1 MNLNLYKFDA
11 LEKELE
17 GLPPLHRIAFAASC
31 CERLLPNYNAFSF
44 LEKWG
49 DPSVLRTA
57 LNEVWQILQGK
68 PVDAALIRR
77 LIEDCEGVIPD
88 SDDFTSANL
97 IYDVEAE
104 EAAIAICNTL
114 EACLNPTLQ
123 QIIRVANCVTNTID
137 AFIPHGD
144 KSFNISESKVGLK
157 KLEEAIASHPLAVRE
172 MAKQSEDLRFL
183 KQAEKLNP
191 DFVECLCT
199 SFNNDGKS
207 LIDLG

>member
-1 MNLNLYKFDA
+1 MNLNFYEFDA

-31 CERLLPNYNAFSF
+31 CERLLPNYNAFYR
-44 LEKWG
+44 LENWG

-77 LIEDCEGVIPD
+77 LIKDCEDVIPD
-88 SDDFTSANL
+88 SDDFGGLS
-97 IYDVEAE
+97 DMEAQ

-114 EACLNPTLQ
+114 EACLNPTPQ

-137 AFIPHGD
+137 AFVPHGD
-144 KSFNISESKVGLK
+144 KSFNVSESKVGLK

-172 MAKQSEDLRFL
+172 MAKQSEDLRLL
-183 KQAEKLNP
+183 KQAEKLDP
-191 DFVECLCT
+191 DFLEWLRT
-199 SFNNDGKS
+199 SFDNDGKS
-207 LIDLG
+207 LIDLA